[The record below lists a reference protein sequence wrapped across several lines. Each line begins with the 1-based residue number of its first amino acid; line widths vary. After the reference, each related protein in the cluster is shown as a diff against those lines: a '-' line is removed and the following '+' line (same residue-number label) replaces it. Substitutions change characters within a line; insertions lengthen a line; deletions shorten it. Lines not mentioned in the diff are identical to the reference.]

1 MIITV
6 KANITYACAHGEIV
20 RDWNFFAMQLGGSF
34 GNI

>member
-6 KANITYACAHGEIV
+6 KANITYVCAHGEIV
-20 RDWNFFAMQLGGSF
+20 KDWNSFAMQLGGSF